1 MISLKRLLDRNEAE
15 SAPSFLR
22 ACSLLME
29 AIAIH
34 AVQSDPLVYA
44 GFRDAVRGYR
54 RSTENPESADQVLV
68 STGQVIQAM
77 ESYNREIETFAR
89 VQAAEFQEMVRMLSR
104 TLLDIT
110 RESAHAGENLSKIEK
125 DLDAIAG
132 LDDLRS
138 IKSKLR
144 DSLQSIAKESS
155 RQRDSARKVSE
166 GLHARLRSVPSET
179 GVVDSVTGL
188 GSAAEAERIIAEA
201 LGTES
206 SVYVAVLCMERL
218 NAINLSFGYAVG
230 DRLMLQFA
238 QDVAQ
243 RLSAADTLFRWR
255 GPTLVAVMDRP
266 VKIHDVRIEV
276 SRFVGQRREQVVRIQ
291 ERTVLLPVA
300 ARTTVISLKETTSL
314 EEVIDRLSAFV
325 ASAA

>member
-1 MISLKRLLDRNEAE
+1 MISLKRLLDRNEGVA
-15 SAPSFLR
+15 APSLLR

-34 AVQSDPLVYA
+34 AVQSDPMVYA
-44 GFRDAVRGYR
+44 AFRDSVRQFR
-54 RSTENPESADQVLV
+54 RCTESPDSTDQILV

-77 ESYNREIETFAR
+77 ESYNRGIETFTR
-89 VQAAEFQEMVRMLSR
+89 IQTGEFQEMVRMLSR
-104 TLLDIT
+104 TMLDIT

-125 DLDAIAG
+125 DLGAVAG

-138 IKSKLR
+138 IKGKLR
-144 DSLQSIAKESS
+144 DSLLSISKESS
-155 RQRDSARKVSE
+155 RQRESARKVSD
-166 GLHARLRSVPSET
+166 GLHARLRSVPSDT

-188 GSAAEAERIIAEA
+188 ANAAEAERIIAEA
-201 LGTES
+201 LGPES
-206 SVYVAVLCMERL
+206 SVYVAVLCMGRL
-218 NAINLSFGYAVG
+218 NAINSSFGYAVG

-266 VKIHDVRIEV
+266 GKIHDVRIEV
-276 SRFVGQRREQVVRIQ
+276 SRLIGQRHEQVVQIQ

-300 ARTTVISLKETTSL
+300 ARTAVISLKETNSL
-314 EEVIDRLSAFV
+314 EDVLDRLSAFV